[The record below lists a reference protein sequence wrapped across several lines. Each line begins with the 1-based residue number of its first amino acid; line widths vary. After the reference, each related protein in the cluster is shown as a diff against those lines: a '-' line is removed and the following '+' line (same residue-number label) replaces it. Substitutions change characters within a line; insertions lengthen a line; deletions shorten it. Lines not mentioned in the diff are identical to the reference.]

1 MNVEIITIGNEILIG
16 QTIDTNSAWLGK
28 ELNDR
33 GLDVKYITSI
43 SDEKSTIKSA
53 IDIAFS
59 RADVV
64 LTTGGLGPT
73 KDDITRD
80 TLTEYFQ
87 TKLVMNDDVLQ
98 NIKNHFDR
106 VGRELNEIN
115 RLQALVPESC
125 IPIMNS
131 RGTAA
136 GMIFEKNGKFL
147 ISMPGVP
154 YEMKTMMTSTVFPF
168 LMGKVTSKLNIVHQT
183 ISVIGIPESI
193 IATNIS
199 HIEDELPEFL
209 SLAYLPH
216 FNIVRVRISGKSTK
230 HTETELAAEI
240 QNFIQKIKEILGN
253 RCYDGETPIA
263 EIVGELLAKHQLKIG
278 TTESCTGGN
287 IAQKIVS
294 ISGSSRYYFGSL
306 VTYDYGA
313 KENILGISKEDLL
326 QYGAVSEEIAI
337 QMVKKGKEKL
347 GVDICISTTGIAGP
361 GGGMEGKP
369 VGLVYVSIAFPDNSI
384 TVFKDVYPGSR
395 DQIIEKAG
403 NAALSYV
410 RQWLIELE
418 N

>member
-28 ELNDR
+28 ELNNR
-33 GLDVKYITSI
+33 GLDTKFITSI
-43 SDEKSTIKSA
+43 SDDRATIKSA

-59 RADVV
+59 RSDVV
-64 LTTGGLGPT
+64 LITGGLGPT
-73 KDDITRD
+73 KDDITRE
-80 TLTEYFQ
+80 TLTEYFE
-87 TKLVMNDDVLQ
+87 TKLVMNNDVLQ
-98 NIKNHFDR
+98 NIKNHFNR
-106 VGRELNEIN
+106 IGRELNEIN
-115 RLQALVPESC
+115 RLQAMVPESC
-125 IPIMNS
+125 VPIMNS

-168 LMGKVTSKLNIVHQT
+168 LIKKTTSKLNIVHQT
-183 ISVIGIPESI
+183 LSVFGIPESI
-193 IATNIS
+193 IATNIA
-199 HIEDELPEFL
+199 HIENELPNHL

-216 FNIVRVRISGKSTK
+216 FNIVRIRISGKSTK
-230 HTETELAAEI
+230 HTETELYAEI
-240 QNFIQKIKEILGN
+240 QSFMQRIKDILGN
-253 RCYDGETPIA
+253 TCYDGETPIA

-278 TTESCTGGN
+278 TIESCTGGH
-287 IAQKIVS
+287 IAQKIVG

-306 VTYDYGA
+306 VTYDYAA

-326 QYGAVSEEIAI
+326 KYGAVSEEIAI

-347 GVDICISTTGIAGP
+347 GVDICISTTGIAGST
-361 GGGMEGKP
+361 GGMEGKP
-369 VGLVYVSIAFPDNSI
+369 VGLVYVAISFPDNSI

-395 DQIIEKAG
+395 DQIIEKVG

-410 RQWLIELE
+410 RQWLIDLD
-418 N
+418 